1 MNYSEEDLRRMD
13 AWQALGRASAYVVE
27 NVPLEDQEAIINAML
42 SFADEEKESCTIKF
56 VFITLLKEVYE
67 SSLFFCTPF
76 LTINKIYNNY

>member
-42 SFADEEKESCTIKF
+42 SFADEEKESC
-56 VFITLLKEVYE
+56 
-67 SSLFFCTPF
+67 
-76 LTINKIYNNY
+76 NN